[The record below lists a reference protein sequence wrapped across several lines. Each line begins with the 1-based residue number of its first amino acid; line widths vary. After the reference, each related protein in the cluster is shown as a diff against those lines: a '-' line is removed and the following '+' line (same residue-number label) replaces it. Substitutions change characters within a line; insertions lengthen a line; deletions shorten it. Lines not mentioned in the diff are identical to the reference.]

1 MASSSGDDVP
11 TQLAALLGREVVSI
25 RKTSETP
32 PRISAVDVVQAIT
45 GKTKNNAGNS
55 LACVKE
61 RYTEV
66 SRSLRNFR
74 LPGRGQRDTPAVD
87 VRGIVEMAR
96 SAVLFGS
103 VLLGSRKMAKVV
115 QNGSFRRE
123 KTTKK

>member
-61 RYTEV
+61 RYAEV

-74 LPGRGQRDTPAVD
+74 LHGRGQRDTPVVD
-87 VRGIVEMAR
+87 VKGFNPESFGI
-96 SAVLFGS
+96 
-103 VLLGSRKMAKVV
+103 
-115 QNGSFRRE
+115 
-123 KTTKK
+123 